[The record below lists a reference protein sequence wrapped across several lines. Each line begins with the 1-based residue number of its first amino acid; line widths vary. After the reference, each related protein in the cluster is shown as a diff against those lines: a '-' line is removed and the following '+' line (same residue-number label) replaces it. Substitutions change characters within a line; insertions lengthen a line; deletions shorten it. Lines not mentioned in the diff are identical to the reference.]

1 MKANGGLSRSRKNDI
16 SDSLTVGNLHI
27 RGMGLEGQTLEESLS
42 DDLGGPTCGSKLPQW
57 DLFYL
62 SGKR

>member
-1 MKANGGLSRSRKNDI
+1 MEDFLEAEQMTC
-16 SDSLTVGNLHI
+16 LTVGNLHI
-27 RGMGLEGQTLEESLS
+27 RGMGFEGQTLEESLS
-42 DDLGGPTCGSKLPQW
+42 DDLGGPICGSKLPQW